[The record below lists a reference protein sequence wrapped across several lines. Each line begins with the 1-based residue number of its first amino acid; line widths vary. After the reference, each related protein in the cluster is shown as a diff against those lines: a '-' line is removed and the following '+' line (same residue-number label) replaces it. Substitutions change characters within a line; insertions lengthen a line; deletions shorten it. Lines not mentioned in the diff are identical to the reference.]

1 MKTLFAFAI
10 TTAAAIAIACAGS
23 ASAAPVAPGNADD
36 LVMKLQSQGNTVIV
50 NRTGRLPLS
59 ECTITAVRPGQ
70 TYTRYDS
77 GYPGAQADP
86 MTQVTGMTVFVDAL
100 C

>member
-1 MKTLFAFAI
+1 MKSLFAFAV

-23 ASAAPVAPGNADD
+23 AGAAPVAPGNADD
-36 LVMKLQSQGNTVIV
+36 LVMQLQDRGNTVIV
-50 NRTGRLPLS
+50 NRTGTQPLS
-59 ECTITAVRPGQ
+59 ECTVTAVRPGQ

-86 MTQVTGMTVFVDAL
+86 MTQVTSMTVFVDAA